1 LNIILLIKKLFLIF
15 IKQFVNVMTI
25 IFLINS
31 KTVNIDKYN
40 IKDIPG
46 SSGRLDV
53 ISRCILATL
62 IGDEKLEK
70 NVEIWVCLDRYGT
83 FIFKSEFFTY
93 EEFPKNELRFTDY
106 FVKLVQANLTS
117 RDLSL
122 NPLSSVK
129 KVPLNL
135 IEAITYFRQLNYN
148 LYILSEKGQ
157 DFLKFMSGL
166 KEKNNIAFIIG
177 SQEDEYLY
185 SKELS
190 ALKIPILS
198 IGTQSYL
205 ASSVIRLMK
214 LHLLSLS

>member
-1 LNIILLIKKLFLIF
+1 
-15 IKQFVNVMTI
+15 MTI
-25 IFLINS
+25 IFLIKS

-62 IGDEKLEK
+62 IGNEKLEK
-70 NVEIWVCLDRYGT
+70 NVQIWIFLDRYGT
-83 FIFKSEFFTY
+83 FIFNSEFFTY
-93 EEFPKNELRFTDY
+93 EEFPKNELLFTDY
-106 FVKLVQANLTS
+106 FVKLVQEDLTA
-117 RDLSL
+117 RDLSY
-122 NPLSSVK
+122 NPLTAVK
-129 KVPLNL
+129 KSPLNL
-135 IEAITYFRQLNYN
+135 IEVIAYFEQLNYN

-157 DFLKFMSGL
+157 DFLQFLSDL

-177 SQEDEYLY
+177 SQEDGYLY

-214 LHLLSLS
+214 LHLLALS